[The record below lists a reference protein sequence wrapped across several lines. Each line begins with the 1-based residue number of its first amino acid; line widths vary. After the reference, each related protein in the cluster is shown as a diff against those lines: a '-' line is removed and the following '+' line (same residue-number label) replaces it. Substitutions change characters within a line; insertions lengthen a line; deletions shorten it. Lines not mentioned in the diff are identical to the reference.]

1 MTTTYDCTRPWREQ
15 IDAGEVEAMLHAQ
28 APEALERLGLERLLT
43 VKRMI
48 DEYVAGNVARSELV
62 TMANHYDMGLMTPP
76 TPLGEDPEPAPV
88 EGDAG
93 WDIYTAGMKGRI
105 DDSLYEELIT
115 AEREVQGS

>member
-15 IDAGEVEAMLHAQ
+15 IDAGKVEAMLRAQ
-28 APEALERLGLERLLT
+28 VPEVLERLGLERLLT

-48 DEYVAGNVARSELV
+48 DEYVVGNVARSELV
-62 TMANHYDMGLMTPP
+62 TMASHYDMGLVTPP

-93 WDIYTAGMKGRI
+93 RDIYTAGMRGRI
-105 DDSLYEELIT
+105 DDGLYDELIT
-115 AEREVQGS
+115 PER